1 MKKTKI
7 FNIPKIT
14 MSYTLSV
21 KDTTLKQQTFSQD
34 NQSVKELERFLALME
49 HTQLNG
55 TLTIKMLIDGKTLF
69 NNTFAVKDGKL
80 EGIEL

>member
-14 MSYTLSV
+14 LSYTLSV
-21 KDTTLKQQTFSQD
+21 KDTTLKQQSFSQE

-55 TLTIKMLIDGKTLF
+55 TLTIKMLVDGKTLF
-69 NNTFAVKDGKL
+69 NNTFAVNDGKL
-80 EGIEL
+80 EGLEI